1 MAGAVDLPDLRGKLT
16 LDLGALRSAPAQV
29 RDAIR
34 RMQAIADGDKVTI
47 RLDVDDANAAAAVGR
62 ARRTGQAAAD
72 RNPINL
78 KVDVDRSSLDRAG
91 QGIRNLAT
99 ISGATLAPIK
109 NLSGQIAGLAV
120 KAGAGSAAFLGGT
133 GLVGGVLAFG
143 AAATQAAAAAP
154 LLVTGLGAVAAVVGT
169 VKLATAGVGPAIKG
183 VAAQFATLS
192 AGQNLTKAQTAK
204 LNAELS
210 HLAPNARSFVIEVG
224 RLLPS
229 LHKLQQTVQQR
240 FFTGLSTDVQNLSR
254 RYLPDLA
261 RAAASMSTVLNRS
274 LRTALAGLNTRTSQS
289 SLAGILGAAKD
300 AAASLGP
307 VLARLPALL
316 LRIGAAG
323 GPAFA
328 ALAGSA
334 GKGLSGVFD
343 KLNAAASSGK
353 LAAGISTAI
362 QVFKDLGSTVVSV
375 LGIVKGL
382 GTAAQS
388 VFGTQLTTPVA
399 GLAKALSTLVQSA
412 PGQGF
417 LKNLFAT
424 AAPVL
429 AQIGRLLVNEVLPG
443 LASLV
448 PVAAKLASAFLTGLA
463 PVIPVVARLASTLGT
478 ALASVLPSVST
489 FAIAL
494 GGGLTSAVKILQPV
508 IPPLAVAL
516 ASLLSP
522 TGVLTA
528 ALSSLAPVLPILAT
542 GFGRVVSAVSGGL
555 VSALSALA
563 PRLPGLAKAFAD
575 LATALAGGLG
585 SALGTIGPVL
595 AAFASSLTGV
605 LRAATPLV
613 RIISAVLQPMLGLLA
628 LKPVAAV
635 LGALAAGFVA
645 LKAAAVVG
653 GLLSSAGSAAKL
665 AGTRF
670 QALQFGLALTGP
682 AGTKAAFGLNAAG
695 KALGAIGIAGAVTA
709 VVVAGINALQSAVVG
724 AAPAVDTL
732 TASLIK
738 AGNYADVTKSLGL
751 NLEDLGIQIRRVT
764 DKSNYQ
770 KLNDTLNGL
779 VGIQTKG
786 LKEAT
791 QNLSSLDQA
800 LTGLVQGGHGAE
812 AAREFQLIAESATAG
827 GASLDDVK
835 KALPGYTA
843 ALASV
848 ANQATLSKQPLTGL
862 QKAAQALGVQFHDG
876 ATAADVLSGAIDR
889 LNGKSTNALQAD
901 IAFRGAKDA
910 LTASIKQN
918 GTSLNLNT
926 EAGRTN
932 TTSLIDGIKA
942 AQQHAQAVTDAT
954 VKTKGEAAAVNAGTA
969 TFKSHVAQ
977 LRATAIAAGLP
988 KAAVDKLIA
997 TYAKV
1002 PPKVKTDVAT
1012 PGSAAAK
1019 AALEGVTTAAGKIP
1033 GAKATHVSAPGATT
1047 ATAGSAAAGRAANEI
1062 PARKS
1067 TSVSAPGAQT
1077 ARSLL
1082 QNVADAANNI
1092 PRSIYSTVYTT
1103 QETIYKT
1110 VGSPPGTVHRGVGQ
1124 NAAGTDY
1131 WRGGL
1136 TVVGE
1141 RGPELVELPRG
1152 SRIFNAQE
1160 SSRIAA
1166 NAARDFQSAARGQ
1179 HTAATS
1185 SAATSAG
1192 SQAPRMHPDDL
1203 AALVRAM
1210 SGDVFLDGEKVGR
1223 KVAGRVNASLG
1234 GQFQALT
1241 RTGG

>member
-47 RLDVDDANAAAAVGR
+47 RLDVDDADAAAAVGR

-78 KVDVDRSSLDRAG
+78 KVDVDRGGLDRAG

-120 KAGAGSAAFLGGT
+120 RAGAGSAAFLGGT

-154 LLVTGLGAVAAVVGT
+154 LLVTGLGALAAVVGT
-169 VKLATAGVGPAIKG
+169 VKLATAGVGPAIKSVG
-183 VAAQFATLS
+183 AQFSALS

-229 LHKLQQTVQQR
+229 LHQLQQTVQQR

-254 RYLPDLA
+254 RYLPDLS

-362 QVFKDLGSTVVSV
+362 QVFKDLGGTVVSV

-417 LKNLFAT
+417 LKNLFGA

-443 LASLV
+443 LGRLV

-463 PVIPVVARLASTLGT
+463 PVIPVIERLASTLGT
-478 ALASVLPSVST
+478 ALASVLPAVST
-489 FAIAL
+489 FAVAL
-494 GGGLTSAVKILQPV
+494 GGGLAAAVKILQPV
-508 IPPLAVAL
+508 IPPLAAAL
-516 ASLLSP
+516 SSLLSP

-528 ALSSLAPVLPILAT
+528 ALSAMAPVLPILAA
-542 GFGRVVSAVSGGL
+542 GFGKVVSAVSGGL
-555 VSALSALA
+555 VSALGQLA
-563 PRLPGLAKAFAD
+563 PTLPGLAS
-575 LATALAGGLG
+575 ALANLAAAVGGGLG
-585 SALGTIGPVL
+585 SALAAAGPLLVST
-595 AAFASSLTGV
+595 ASALTG
-605 LRAATPLV
+605 LAKAATPV
-613 RIISAVLQPMLGLLA
+613 VGIISAVLNPLLGLLA

-635 LGALAAGFVA
+635 LGAVAAGFLA
-645 LKAAAVVG
+645 LKAASAIG
-653 GLLSSAGSAAKL
+653 GVISSVSGAAGLAATK
-665 AGTRF
+665 F

-695 KALGAIGIAGAVTA
+695 KALGAIGVAGAVTA
-709 VVVAGINALQSAVVG
+709 VVVAGIKALQNAVVG

-732 TASLIK
+732 TSSLIK
-738 AGNYADVTKSLGL
+738 ASNYTDVTKALGL
-751 NLEDLGIQIRRVT
+751 NMEDLGVQIRRIT
-764 DKSNYQ
+764 DKSDYQ
-770 KLNDTLNGL
+770 KLNDTFNGFA
-779 VGIQTKG
+779 GIQTRG
-786 LKEAT
+786 LREAT
-791 QNLSSLDQA
+791 QNLGSLDQA
-800 LTGLVQGGHGAE
+800 LTGLVASGHGDE
-812 AAREFQLIAESATAG
+812 AARQFKLIADSATAG

-843 ALASV
+843 ALANV
-848 ANQATLSKQPLTGL
+848 ANQATLSEKPLTGL
-862 QKAAQALGVQFHDG
+862 QKAAQALGVQFRDG
-876 ATAADVLSGAIDR
+876 STAADVLSGAIDR
-889 LNGKSTNALQAD
+889 LNGKSTSGIEAD
-901 IAFRGAKDA
+901 IAYRTAKDN
-910 LTASIKQN
+910 LTQSIKDN
-918 GTSLNLNT
+918 GRTLGLNSA
-926 EAGRTN
+926 AGRSN
-932 TTSLIDGIKA
+932 TQAVLDGIARAKEYA
-942 AQQHAQAVTDAT
+942 KT
-954 VKTKGEAAAVNAGTA
+954 VVDSTAKSKGEAAAINAGRDAYAQRIKDLQATA
-969 TFKSHVAQ
+969 T
-977 LRATAIAAGLP
+977 AAGLP
-988 KAAVDKLIA
+988 KAAVDRLIA
-997 TYAKV
+997 TYGRV
-1002 PPKVKTDVAT
+1002 PPKVKTDVSSPGADTAT
-1012 PGSAAAK
+1012 SKMNAATR
-1019 AALEGVTTAAGKIP
+1019 AANGIP
-1033 GAKATHVSAPGATT
+1033 GAKATRVTSPGAD
-1047 ATAGSAAAGRAANEI
+1047 SAASKMTAATRAANGI
-1062 PARKS
+1062 PGVKS
-1067 TSVSAPGAQT
+1067 TSVSAPGTGSA
-1077 ARSLL
+1077 ASSLSS
-1082 QNVADAANNI
+1082 VADAANRI
-1092 PRSIYSTVYTT
+1092 PSYVSTTV
-1103 QETIYKT
+1103 ETIYKT
-1110 VGSPPGTVHRGVGQ
+1110 IGSPAGTAHRGVGM

-1160 SSRIAA
+1160 STRIAA

-1179 HTAATS
+1179 HTATTSS
-1185 SAATSAG
+1185 SAASG
-1192 SQAPRMHPDDL
+1192 PVELRLHPDDL
-1203 AALVRAM
+1203 RYLAAVLRA
-1210 SGDVFLDGEKVGR
+1210 DVLIDGVKVGR
-1223 KVAGRVNASLG
+1223 AVASRVDASLG